1 MIGSLPIGSNPIADG
16 KQDWRCDSNNGA
28 VNLSSDYQQLPLWY
42 VAFRHFCW
50 GRLGFSIFEYCGPIL
65 QLPQF
70 NLLWLSTQLMSKN
83 IRPRDCPQVR
93 PLLRW
98 LVAASRYFDGRYGAW
113 WNKEATRSTRGG
125 WSPSL
130 GPKTPLQNIWE
141 KAIRVGRDS
150 THDPTPQESTAWSPW
165 RNRIS

>member
-70 NLLWLSTQLMSKN
+70 NLL
-83 IRPRDCPQVR
+83 
-93 PLLRW
+93 
-98 LVAASRYFDGRYGAW
+98 
-113 WNKEATRSTRGG
+113 
-125 WSPSL
+125 
-130 GPKTPLQNIWE
+130 
-141 KAIRVGRDS
+141 
-150 THDPTPQESTAWSPW
+150 
-165 RNRIS
+165 